1 MELNKKISKD
11 DEIDLRVIFSRLLKD
26 KFLILIVTLV
36 FAVTGYIYSA
46 FQPKLYE
53 ARIGLRDAPDVVLDK
68 YRAYLEVQQQQQQQQ
83 KHVSIILNYNKELK
97 LNLLSLDNLTEFAE
111 KNEKIDEFKSY
122 LKTRK
127 IDVRDYFKNKF
138 KAENPK
144 NFDQKNI
151 YTLIFSNTLLPQD
164 FLYDY
169 IIYTKQKTESA
180 VREELTKIII
190 NNIKIYNQNL
200 EIAKKINLQASI
212 NLMNI
217 NNDYNSLFYKGVEVL
232 KLQIFHLNELLE
244 QTKDLTLDYNPISE
258 KASITNLAVI
268 SPLISII
275 FASILGLFCSFI
287 YIFFKSVTKIDDK
300 S

>member
-1 MELNKKISKD
+1 MKINNKTSKNIED

-26 KFLILIVTLV
+26 KFLILVVTLV
-36 FAVTGYIYSA
+36 FALSGYIYST
-46 FQPKLYE
+46 FQPKLYQ
-53 ARIGLRDAPDVVLDK
+53 ARIGLRDATVVVLDK
-68 YRAYLEVQQQQQQQQ
+68 YRAYLEVQQQQRF
-83 KHVSIILNYNKELK
+83 VSIISNYNKELK

-127 IDVRDYFKNKF
+127 IDVRDYFKNKI

-144 NFDQKNI
+144 NFDQKDI
-151 YTLIFSNTLLPQD
+151 YTLTFSNTLLAQD
-164 FLYDY
+164 FLNDY

-200 EIAKKINLQASI
+200 EIAKKINLQAPI

-287 YIFFKSVTKIDDK
+287 YIFLKVLQK
-300 S
+300 

>member
-1 MELNKKISKD
+1 MELNKKTSKD

-68 YRAYLEVQQQQQQQQ
+68 YRAYLEVQQQQ
-83 KHVSIILNYNKELK
+83 KIILNYNKELK

-127 IDVRDYFKNKF
+127 IDVSDYFKNKF

-164 FLYDY
+164 FLNDY

-180 VREELTKIII
+180 AREELTKIII

-212 NLMNI
+212 NLKNI
-217 NNDYNSLFYKGVEVL
+217 NNDYNSLFYNGVEVL

-258 KASITNLAVI
+258 KASIINLAVI